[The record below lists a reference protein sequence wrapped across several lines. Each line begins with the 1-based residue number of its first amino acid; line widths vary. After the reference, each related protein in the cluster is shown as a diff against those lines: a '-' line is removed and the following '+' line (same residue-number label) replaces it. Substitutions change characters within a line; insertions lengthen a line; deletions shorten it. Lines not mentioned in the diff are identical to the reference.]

1 MHVQAI
7 QTKERE
13 REREREQHAC
23 ASKTDQ
29 TPTLNCSPA
38 RELARTR
45 ARNTR
50 ELARNIRELARNT
63 RELAPNTRELAP
75 NTDNAFY
82 CCVRLVG
89 LEVWFS

>member
-1 MHVQAI
+1 MAVKRQ
-7 QTKERE
+7 
-13 REREREQHAC
+13 QHAC

-45 ARNTR
+45 ARTTR
-50 ELARNIRELARNT
+50 ELARNIRELAR
-63 RELAPNTRELAP
+63 NTRELAP